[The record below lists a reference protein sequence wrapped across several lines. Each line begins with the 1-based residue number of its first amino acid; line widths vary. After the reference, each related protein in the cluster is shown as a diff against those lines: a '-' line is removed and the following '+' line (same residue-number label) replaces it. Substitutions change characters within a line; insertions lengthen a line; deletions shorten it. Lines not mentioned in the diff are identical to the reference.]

1 MPLFAEAAEE
11 KAARSYR
18 LPLVRQAPCGHG
30 SVDGWPAEVKFIL
43 SAIDAARGPHADRRT
58 AERTNYHVVAE
69 LRLYS
74 DGADAV
80 PWTLYCR
87 DVTSRSM
94 GFITRSCLPLGHGG
108 KLFLRGPRGEELS
121 IDCSIRRCKLA
132 VNGWYEGSVSF
143 NREQWPLDASNFPQS
158 A

>member
-1 MPLFAEAAEE
+1 MPLFAEAVEE
-11 KAARSYR
+11 KAVRSYR
-18 LPLVRQAPCGHG
+18 LPLVRQAPRAG
-30 SVDGWPAEVKFIL
+30 STPDGWPAEAKFIL
-43 SAIDAARGPHADRRT
+43 SALDAARAPRLDRRS

-74 DGADAV
+74 DAAEAV
-80 PWTLYCR
+80 TWTLYCR

-94 GFITRSCLPLGHGG
+94 GFIARSCLPLGHGG
-108 KLFLRGPRGEELS
+108 KLFVRGPRGEELA

-143 NREQWPLDASNFPQS
+143 NREQWPLDANNFPRS
-158 A
+158 